1 MIENKTFRSLSSFP
15 LECGT
20 SLSSVDISYTDVG
33 DKSQPVVWI
42 CHALTANADPQE
54 WWPGLVGEGKLLDP
68 ARYRIICANNL
79 GSCYGTTGPT
89 SIPAGGVKAYKSD
102 FPLITIR
109 DIVHAHKL
117 LQHHLG
123 VSQIHLCIGGSMGGQ
138 QVMEWAITDPYLFKN
153 ICLLSCNAVFSPW
166 GIAFNEAQR
175 MSIEAGMDSQ
185 GNINLLG
192 LEAAR
197 GLAMLSYRNY
207 ITFDLSQ
214 TEDED
219 KIDGFKSSSYQRYQG
234 IKLSKR
240 FDPYS
245 YITLSKAMDSHHVG
259 RKRGGVPHALSL
271 IKAKT
276 AVVGINTDI
285 LFPLSEQ
292 KLLADYIPD
301 ATLDKIHSDFGHDG
315 FLLEY
320 DAIQAVLQD
329 RLGLLY

>member
-89 SIPAGGVKAYKSD
+89 SIPAGGEKAYKSD

-123 VSQIHLCIGGSMGGQ
+123 VSQIHLCIGGSMGATGHG
-138 QVMEWAITDPYLFKN
+138 MGDY
-153 ICLLSCNAVFSPW
+153 
-166 GIAFNEAQR
+166 G
-175 MSIEAGMDSQ
+175 SIF
-185 GNINLLG
+185 I
-192 LEAAR
+192 
-197 GLAMLSYRNY
+197 
-207 ITFDLSQ
+207 
-214 TEDED
+214 
-219 KIDGFKSSSYQRYQG
+219 
-234 IKLSKR
+234 
-240 FDPYS
+240 
-245 YITLSKAMDSHHVG
+245 
-259 RKRGGVPHALSL
+259 
-271 IKAKT
+271 
-276 AVVGINTDI
+276 
-285 LFPLSEQ
+285 
-292 KLLADYIPD
+292 
-301 ATLDKIHSDFGHDG
+301 
-315 FLLEY
+315 
-320 DAIQAVLQD
+320 
-329 RLGLLY
+329 